1 MKHIIIL
8 LLALMPLSVWAQ
20 VTVKGTVKDAT
31 DVLVGATV
39 REVGNPTNGVL
50 TDLDG
55 NFTIKVKSSSSKLQI
70 SYVGYTTKTVTA
82 RSNMII
88 VLENDATMLNEVV
101 VIQQGF
107 GTKSRLSNIASISQV
122 NGNTLRQSPTANIQN
137 ALAGRLPG
145 LFQLQSSGQPGNDA
159 ADIFIR
165 GISTYAD
172 VSVSPLV
179 LIDDIESDISTLSQL
194 SPNDIEDVAILK
206 DAASTSIFG
215 LKGANGV
222 ILITTRRGKVGKP
235 RITFRADIGLQQPT
249 YNSKFLDSYQSLKLI
264 KEMYMNDENV
274 AELADPLYSDE
285 SLEHYRTGDSPYLY
299 PNVDWQD
306 LMYKKTSLMQQYN
319 VDVQGGTEKVK
330 YFVSFGYTDQGGLLK
345 NIPKTEDFNNDYYLK
360 RYNLRSNFD
369 IQITKDF
376 LMKINANAILSEVNE
391 PYLPNPGQTGT
402 YSIFTR
408 LMGGHFTPWR
418 YPAYNPDG
426 TFGMYSGSP
435 MNPLVLMLQGGYD
448 REWKN
453 NVNGNITLEHNLD
466 FITKGLK
473 IRGVMALTNRW
484 GTTRELHRASGDF
497 LAFYHDSET
506 DTYMPVNQY
515 VYVLRPMGIDESATK
530 PYLQINSRVDLSYSR
545 KFGGHNIGG
554 LLMANW
560 YTDRSGENTPS
571 NSISYSGRFS
581 YDYNSRY
588 LIEVSGSY
596 NGSDRFS
603 KQNRFDFFPS
613 VSWGWNIAEEPYTKP
628 WLNSVFVDM
637 LKLRGSYGLSGA
649 DAVVGGVYT
658 YLESYKKD
666 YDYPFGESTSTAKI
680 PAYFLEKIANENVKW
695 EVEKKLNL
703 GVDLRMFNNR
713 LSVTYE
719 YFINHRNDIL
729 SKPQNIPLYAGYMDG
744 VLPFMNIG
752 RTENR
757 GWDLEVTWRSTIGDN
772 FSYFLR
778 GIVSHAKNKIV
789 EMGENPSPYTLSMQ
803 TGRPIGTIFGYVADG
818 FYNSQEE
825 IDNGPYDKLRDVIP
839 GDLKYKDISGPSGVP
854 DGIINEYDKV
864 AIGNDRPDTN
874 YGLTI
879 GFSYKGFDFSTL
891 FQGATGASL
900 NCQKVLTI
908 GSTDGRPRPIH
919 LSRWTQF
926 DEEGNKVT
934 DPEQL
939 IEMNKDAKFP
949 ILSEQLGHNSATSTF
964 WLRSADY
971 LRWKNIEMGYTFP
984 QSWTQ
989 RMKVNSIRIYA
1000 SAQNLLTWSKL
1011 NDYEVDPESSRLG
1024 NPLDTYPQQRVYNFG
1039 CQIVF

>member
-330 YFVSFGYTDQGGLLK
+330 YYYSLGYTDQGGLLSEALQ
-345 NIPKTEDFNNDYYLK
+345 PAFQLRHSDY
-360 RYNLRSNFD
+360 
-369 IQITKDF
+369 
-376 LMKINANAILSEVNE
+376 E
-391 PYLPNPGQTGT
+391 
-402 YSIFTR
+402 
-408 LMGGHFTPWR
+408 
-418 YPAYNPDG
+418 
-426 TFGMYSGSP
+426 
-435 MNPLVLMLQGGYD
+435 
-448 REWKN
+448 
-453 NVNGNITLEHNLD
+453 
-466 FITKGLK
+466 
-473 IRGVMALTNRW
+473 
-484 GTTRELHRASGDF
+484 
-497 LAFYHDSET
+497 
-506 DTYMPVNQY
+506 
-515 VYVLRPMGIDESATK
+515 
-530 PYLQINSRVDLSYSR
+530 
-545 KFGGHNIGG
+545 
-554 LLMANW
+554 
-560 YTDRSGENTPS
+560 
-571 NSISYSGRFS
+571 
-581 YDYNSRY
+581 
-588 LIEVSGSY
+588 
-596 NGSDRFS
+596 
-603 KQNRFDFFPS
+603 
-613 VSWGWNIAEEPYTKP
+613 
-628 WLNSVFVDM
+628 
-637 LKLRGSYGLSGA
+637 GLS
-649 DAVVGGVYT
+649 D
-658 YLESYKKD
+658 ED
-666 YDYPFGESTSTAKI
+666 QCQRHPFGSERA
-680 PAYFLEKIANENVKW
+680 
-695 EVEKKLNL
+695 
-703 GVDLRMFNNR
+703 
-713 LSVTYE
+713 
-719 YFINHRNDIL
+719 
-729 SKPQNIPLYAGYMDG
+729 
-744 VLPFMNIG
+744 
-752 RTENR
+752 
-757 GWDLEVTWRSTIGDN
+757 
-772 FSYFLR
+772 
-778 GIVSHAKNKIV
+778 VSA
-789 EMGENPSPYTLSMQ
+789 
-803 TGRPIGTIFGYVADG
+803 
-818 FYNSQEE
+818 
-825 IDNGPYDKLRDVIP
+825 
-839 GDLKYKDISGPSGVP
+839 
-854 DGIINEYDKV
+854 
-864 AIGNDRPDTN
+864 
-874 YGLTI
+874 
-879 GFSYKGFDFSTL
+879 
-891 FQGATGASL
+891 
-900 NCQKVLTI
+900 
-908 GSTDGRPRPIH
+908 
-919 LSRWTQF
+919 
-926 DEEGNKVT
+926 
-934 DPEQL
+934 
-939 IEMNKDAKFP
+939 
-949 ILSEQLGHNSATSTF
+949 
-964 WLRSADY
+964 
-971 LRWKNIEMGYTFP
+971 
-984 QSWTQ
+984 
-989 RMKVNSIRIYA
+989 
-1000 SAQNLLTWSKL
+1000 
-1011 NDYEVDPESSRLG
+1011 
-1024 NPLDTYPQQRVYNFG
+1024 
-1039 CQIVF
+1039 

>member
-39 REVGNPTNGVL
+39 REVGNPTSGVL

-391 PYLPNPGQTGT
+391 PYLPNPGQTGGF
-402 YSIFTR
+402 SIFTR

-435 MNPLVLMLQGGYD
+435 MNPLVLMSQGGYD

-484 GTTRELHRASGDF
+484 GTTRKLHRASGDF

-560 YTDRSGENTPS
+560 YTDRSGADTPS
-571 NSISYSGRFS
+571 NSIR
-581 YDYNSRY
+581 
-588 LIEVSGSY
+588 
-596 NGSDRFS
+596 
-603 KQNRFDFFPS
+603 
-613 VSWGWNIAEEPYTKP
+613 
-628 WLNSVFVDM
+628 
-637 LKLRGSYGLSGA
+637 
-649 DAVVGGVYT
+649 
-658 YLESYKKD
+658 
-666 YDYPFGESTSTAKI
+666 
-680 PAYFLEKIANENVKW
+680 
-695 EVEKKLNL
+695 
-703 GVDLRMFNNR
+703 
-713 LSVTYE
+713 
-719 YFINHRNDIL
+719 
-729 SKPQNIPLYAGYMDG
+729 
-744 VLPFMNIG
+744 
-752 RTENR
+752 
-757 GWDLEVTWRSTIGDN
+757 
-772 FSYFLR
+772 
-778 GIVSHAKNKIV
+778 
-789 EMGENPSPYTLSMQ
+789 
-803 TGRPIGTIFGYVADG
+803 
-818 FYNSQEE
+818 
-825 IDNGPYDKLRDVIP
+825 
-839 GDLKYKDISGPSGVP
+839 
-854 DGIINEYDKV
+854 
-864 AIGNDRPDTN
+864 
-874 YGLTI
+874 
-879 GFSYKGFDFSTL
+879 
-891 FQGATGASL
+891 
-900 NCQKVLTI
+900 
-908 GSTDGRPRPIH
+908 
-919 LSRWTQF
+919 
-926 DEEGNKVT
+926 
-934 DPEQL
+934 
-939 IEMNKDAKFP
+939 
-949 ILSEQLGHNSATSTF
+949 
-964 WLRSADY
+964 
-971 LRWKNIEMGYTFP
+971 
-984 QSWTQ
+984 
-989 RMKVNSIRIYA
+989 
-1000 SAQNLLTWSKL
+1000 
-1011 NDYEVDPESSRLG
+1011 
-1024 NPLDTYPQQRVYNFG
+1024 
-1039 CQIVF
+1039 